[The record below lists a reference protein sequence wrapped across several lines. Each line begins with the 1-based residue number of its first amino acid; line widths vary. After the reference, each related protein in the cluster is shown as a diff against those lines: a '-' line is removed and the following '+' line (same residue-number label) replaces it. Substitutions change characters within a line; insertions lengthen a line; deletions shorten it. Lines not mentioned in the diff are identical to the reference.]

1 MVSSTNGISH
11 TATVSNGQR
20 AQNVGIKA
28 MEIYFPK
35 KCVDQAELEQHDKV
49 GQGKYTV
56 GLGQHRMAF
65 VSDRED
71 INSICLTVVKNLLDK
86 YHVPLESIGRLE
98 VGTET
103 IVDKSKSVKSVLM
116 QLFAE
121 KGVYDIEGVDTTN
134 ACYGG
139 TNALF
144 NAINWVESSAW
155 DGRMAL
161 VVAADIAVYAEGN
174 ARPTGGCGAVAM
186 LVGADAPLVADQGI
200 RGVHMEHAWD
210 FYKPD
215 LNSEFPEVDGKLS
228 VTCYLRA
235 LDNCYQRYS
244 TKLSKKL
251 QKPKHTVQDFD
262 YFCFHSPYTKL
273 VQKSFARLALQDL
286 LTGNAYAADLV
297 KDKAQLERI
306 SAMQLA
312 DTYFDK
318 DVEKHMVDASKKL
331 FEDKVVPGLLCAKEL
346 GNMYCGSLYG
356 GLASLVSEKSD
367 EQLMGKR
374 VVLFSYGS
382 GLAST
387 MFSFHVAGS
396 LEAMRKVLSVRT
408 RLLERTVA
416 TPVEFEENMK
426 LREHTHN
433 KRAYT
438 PVGDV
443 NKDSM
448 WPGDRK
454 SVV

>member
-1 MVSSTNGISH
+1 M
-11 TATVSNGQR
+11 TATPVQ
-20 AQNVGIKA
+20 VKMIKMLTSA
-28 MEIYFPK
+28 

-49 GQGKYTV
+49 GQGKYTI

-86 YHVPLESIGRLE
+86 YQVPLESIGRLE

-121 KGVYDIEGVDTTN
+121 KGIHDVEGIDTTN

-144 NAINWVESSAW
+144 NAINWCESSAW
-155 DGRMAL
+155 DGRLAL

-186 LVGADAPLVADQGI
+186 LIGPDAPLVADQGM

-235 LDNCYQRYS
+235 LDNCYQRYAA
-244 TKLSKKL
+244 KLSKKL
-251 QKPKHTVQDFD
+251 QKPKPSVQDFD

-273 VQKSFARLALQDL
+273 VQKSFARLSLQDL
-286 LTGNAYAADLV
+286 LSGNGSYVNDLV
-297 KDKAQLERI
+297 KDKAQLQRI
-306 SAMQLA
+306 TSLQLA

-318 DVEKHMVDASKKL
+318 DVEKHMVDASKTL
-331 FEDKVVPGLLCAKEL
+331 FESKVVPSLLCAKEL

-367 EQLMGKR
+367 QDLVR
-374 VVLFSYGS
+374 LSCRRHR
-382 GLAST
+382 GLT
-387 MFSFHVAGS
+387 LKDGQ
-396 LEAMRKVLSVRT
+396 
-408 RLLERTVA
+408 
-416 TPVEFEENMK
+416 
-426 LREHTHN
+426 THC
-433 KRAYT
+433 AL
-438 PVGDV
+438 
-443 NKDSM
+443 
-448 WPGDRK
+448 
-454 SVV
+454 

>member
-1 MVSSTNGISH
+1 M
-11 TATVSNGQR
+11 
-20 AQNVGIKA
+20 
-28 MEIYFPK
+28 
-35 KCVDQAELEQHDKV
+35 EQHDKV
-49 GQGKYTV
+49 GQGKYTI

-71 INSICLTVVKNLLDK
+71 INSICLTVVQNLLDK
-86 YHVPLESIGRLE
+86 YQIPLESIGRLE

-121 KGVYDIEGVDTTN
+121 KGIHDIEGVDTTN

-186 LVGADAPLVADQGI
+186 LIGADAPLVADQGM

-235 LDNCYQRYS
+235 LDNCYQRYL
-244 TKLSKKL
+244 TKFSKKL
-251 QKPKHTVQDFD
+251 QKPKQTVQDID

-273 VQKSFARLALQDL
+273 VQKSFARLALQDML
-286 LTGNAYAADLV
+286 SGNGTYVDDLI

-306 SAMQLA
+306 NTLQLA

-318 DVEKHMVDASKKL
+318 DVEKHMVDASKQL
-331 FEDKVVPGLLCAKEL
+331 FESKVVPGLLCAKEL

-356 GLASLVSEKSD
+356 GLASLISEKAN
-367 EQLMGKR
+367 ELVCNFL
-374 VVLFSYGS
+374 VV
-382 GLAST
+382 
-387 MFSFHVAGS
+387 
-396 LEAMRKVLSVRT
+396 EA
-408 RLLERTVA
+408 
-416 TPVEFEENMK
+416 NK
-426 LREHTHN
+426 LQDGQTH
-433 KRAYT
+433 RI
-438 PVGDV
+438 V
-443 NKDSM
+443 
-448 WPGDRK
+448 
-454 SVV
+454 